1 MKAAELARLGPRK
14 QQNPAASVKAKGM
27 EPTSPA
33 WFNYFLMRICS
44 FRKFTPDNGCP
55 EPLTLVDTHGLVL
68 LLPSRDGDP
77 GVRVPLTPKTG
88 KTGQINQKYRGL
100 PFILQPKTFH
110 WGSNEQTPLWVVLV
124 GQWEQ

>member
-55 EPLTLVDTHGLVL
+55 EPFDTGGHAWLG
-68 LLPSRDGDP
+68 PAAPIP
-77 GVRVPLTPKTG
+77 G
-88 KTGQINQKYRGL
+88 
-100 PFILQPKTFH
+100 
-110 WGSNEQTPLWVVLV
+110 WGSWCEGAINPQDRENRAN
-124 GQWEQ
+124 